1 MNMLQWIEDNYP
13 DDEILLADG
22 FDRAFLGIGRVFNG
36 PSIAVYDKSM
46 VITILRESGMKL
58 DEAYEYFDFN
68 VAGAYVGEKTPM
80 FVETKRSLR
89 KAKK

>member
-1 MNMLQWIEDNYP
+1 MNERQWIEENYP
-13 DDEILLADG
+13 DEEILLADG
-22 FDRAFLGIGRVFNG
+22 FDRAFLGIGRVFSG

>member
-1 MNMLQWIEDNYP
+1 MNVRGWIEENYT

-22 FDRAFLGIGRVFNG
+22 FDRAFLGVGRTFNG
-36 PSIAVYDKSM
+36 PAVAVYDKNII
-46 VITILRESGMKL
+46 ITMLHKDGMSV
-58 DEAYEYFDFN
+58 DEAYEYFDYN

-89 KAKK
+89 KGEK

>member
-1 MNMLQWIEDNYP
+1 MNIKNWILENYP
-13 DDEILLADG
+13 DEKILLSDG
-22 FDRAFLGIGRVFNG
+22 FDRAFVGIGRIFSG
-36 PSIAVYDKSM
+36 PSVAVYDKSM
-46 VITILRESGMKL
+46 VITILRESGMKP

-89 KAKK
+89 KEKK

>member
-1 MNMLQWIEDNYP
+1 MNVRLWIEENYP
-13 DDEILLADG
+13 DEEILLADG
-22 FDRAFLGIGRVFNG
+22 FDRAFLGIGSVFNG
-36 PSIAVYDKSM
+36 QSIAVYDKSM
-46 VITILRESGMKL
+46 VITALRESGMKQ

>member
-1 MNMLQWIEDNYP
+1 MNVRQWVEENYP

-22 FDRAFLGIGRVFNG
+22 FDRAFLGIGRIFNG

-46 VITILRESGMKL
+46 VITTLRESGMME